1 MLRLI
6 LLFLCITLAPAYA
19 KPTTIP
25 KTLEPWVDWVLD
37 DSPQYNCPFFYNKYR
52 KKTCAWPSKLIL
64 NLQKQQG
71 HFDSYWQVYNESYI
85 KLPGNSKSWPQNV
98 RVNNKPAIV
107 IKHNNIP
114 AIKLAVGTYHIQ
126 GNFYWQQIPDSL
138 TIPKHIGLMT
148 VSVLGKAINSPIIKN
163 KQLWLKSS
171 DTSNNKIANKSDHLN
186 LQVFRKVYDD
196 IPLQLITRLSLDV
209 SGKQREIKLPYAL
222 LDGFIPINLN
232 SPLPTRL
239 ESDGSL
245 LVQVRPGRW
254 NIELTAHHTQQIFD
268 LTLNINNKDW
278 PTSEI
283 WSFAARPYQ
292 RLIEVEQVTSID
304 PSQNNVPTSWRNLPA
319 FQVKQGDTMH
329 FKLIRRGDPEP
340 EPNNLSI
347 TRNLWLDFTGSGY
360 SIQDKITGQITH
372 DWRLNSLP
380 EIQLGHVTLNN
391 QTQLITYAHNKETQG
406 IELRKGNVQL
416 IADSR
421 LENSITTLSATGWQ
435 QKFNQVKATLHL
447 PPGWQ
452 VFAVSGVD
460 NVPNSWIT
468 RWTLLDLFLVLI
480 TALAIKH
487 LWNNYWGLFALIALA
502 LIWHENDAPRFIW
515 INIIA
520 AIALIKVLPQNNL
533 LRFIKFYR
541 SACWLALIIISIPFL
556 INQIRTGLYPQLEKP
571 WQHVSSN
578 TMHQK
583 GLSTAYSKRPVM
595 AAEEDM
601 LMESAAVMRSAS
613 ISKDRILKKSANNY
627 YPSSSSNFK
636 RIDPKA
642 NLQTGLG
649 LPQWQWSSIPLSWN
663 GSVDSQQQVRFW
675 LISPTANLILNCLRV
690 IVVIILGLLM
700 FGILNKNWHCKL
712 SSSVIN
718 LCLLTCLILP
728 STPIFADYP
737 HPDLLKELRQRL
749 LKAPDC
755 LPSCAQIPAMQ
766 LNISKQTL
774 SINLQI
780 HTQETIAVPLP
791 TKFKQWLPNSITVNT
806 LPAKNIIRDR
816 QGILWLALPK
826 GIHAI
831 VLTGPTPLQ
840 SNFTLP
846 LPLKPQ
852 YITHTSQHWSI
863 EGLHQ
868 NGTSENQ
875 LHFTLIATAD
885 QPDNTLATLSP
896 NILPAFI
903 QIERTLQLG
912 LNWHI
917 NTKVIRTSREATAVT
932 LKVPLLSGES
942 ITSANMRNKNGYALV
957 HMTANQRST
966 QWSSILAKSKQITL
980 TAPMTE
986 QWTEIWRAD
995 VSPIWHMES
1004 TGISV
1009 VHHQNQAGNWL
1020 PEWRPWPGESINLTI
1035 MRPAA
1040 IPGQTLTIDRS
1051 ILTMTAGKRNLAS
1064 SLKLEIRSSKGTQ
1077 HSLTL
1082 PKNAILQSV
1091 NLNGRKQPIRQQQ
1104 QTVTLPIKPG
1114 KQAYE
1119 LFWHEAKAQASI
1131 LTTPP
1136 LNLGLAS
1143 VNTHLKIRL
1152 GQDRW
1157 VLLTTGPSLG
1167 PAVLF
1172 WGMIFVLALLAFAL
1186 GKSHLTPLKN
1196 WQWFLLLIGLSQ
1208 IPISIAF
1215 VVVAWLLALGLRKKN
1230 QLTNV
1235 NYFNFSQIVLVLL
1248 TFGSLAI
1255 LFIAVKHGLLGTPD
1269 MQIVGNRSSA
1279 FALNWYQDRSA
1290 EILPTASV
1298 ISIPLMSYRIMMLL
1312 WSLWLAI
1319 AVLNWLQWGWS
1330 CFATGGLWKKSKA
1343 ESKGS
1348 VL

>member
-6 LLFLCITLAPAYA
+6 LLFFCITLAPAYA
-19 KPTTIP
+19 KPLSIP
-25 KTLEPWVDWVLD
+25 KPLEPWVNWVLD
-37 DSPQYNCPFFYNKYR
+37 DSPQYDCPFFYNKYQ

-64 NLQKQQG
+64 DLHKQQG
-71 HFDSYWQVYNESYI
+71 HFNSYWQIYTESYI
-85 KLPGNSKSWPQNV
+85 TLPGSAKIWPQNV

-107 IKHNNIP
+107 IKHNNVP

-138 TIPKHIGLMT
+138 TIPKHTGLMT
-148 VSVLGKAINSPIIKN
+148 VSVLGKIINAPIIKN

-171 DTSNNKIANKSDHLN
+171 DTGKSKTANKSDHLN
-186 LQVFRKVYDD
+186 LQVFRKIYDD
-196 IPLQLITRLSLDV
+196 IPLQLITHLLLDV

-232 SPLPTRL
+232 SPLPARL
-239 ESDGSL
+239 EPDGSL

-268 LTLNINNKDW
+268 LKLNINNKDW
-278 PTSEI
+278 PISEI

-304 PSQNNVPTSWRNLPA
+304 PSQNNVPTPWRNLPA
-319 FQVKQGDTMH
+319 FLVRQGDTMH

-347 TRNLWLDFTGSGY
+347 TRNLWLDFAGSGY

-372 DWRLNSLP
+372 GWRLDSLP
-380 EIQLGHVTLNN
+380 EIQLGQVTLNN
-391 QTQLITYAHNKETQG
+391 QTQLITYAQNKQAQG
-406 IELRKGNVQL
+406 VELRKGSVQL
-416 IADSR
+416 TADSR
-421 LENSITTLSATGWQ
+421 LEHNIATLSATGWK
-435 QKFNQVKATLHL
+435 QKFNHVKATLHL

-480 TALAIKH
+480 TALAMSR
-487 LWNNYWGLFALIALA
+487 LWNNYWGLFALITLA
-502 LIWHENDAPRFIW
+502 LIWHESDAPRFIW

-520 AIALIKVLPQNNL
+520 AIALIKVLPQNNF

-541 SACWLALIIISIPFL
+541 SACWLVLIIVSIPFL

-578 TMHQK
+578 TTYQQK
-583 GLSTAYSKRPVM
+583 PAM
-595 AAEEDM
+595 AAAEDM
-601 LMESAAVMRSAS
+601 LVESLAVMRSAPT
-613 ISKDRILKKSANNY
+613 SKNRLLKKPTSY
-627 YPSSSSNFK
+627 YSPSSSSNFK

-642 NLQTGLG
+642 NLQTGPG
-649 LPQWQWSSIPLSWN
+649 LPQWQWSNIPLSWN

-675 LISPTANLILNCLRV
+675 FISPTANLILSCLRV

-700 FGILNKNWHCKL
+700 FGIINKNCRFKL
-712 SSSVIN
+712 SISAIQ
-718 LCLLTCLILP
+718 LCLLACLMLP
-728 STPIFADYP
+728 STPGFADYP
-737 HPDLLKELRQRL
+737 HPDLLKELKQRL

-755 LPSCAQIPAMQ
+755 LPSCAQIPAMK

-780 HTQETIAVPLP
+780 HTQETVAVPLP
-791 TKFKQWLPNSITVNT
+791 AKFKQWLPNSITVNT

-826 GIHAI
+826 GIHEIA
-831 VLTGPTPLQ
+831 LTGTAPLQ

-852 YITHTSQHWSI
+852 YISHTSQHWSI
-863 EGLHQ
+863 EGLHE
-868 NGTSENQ
+868 NGTAENQ
-875 LHFTLIATAD
+875 LHFTLIATTD
-885 QPDNTLATLSP
+885 QPENALAPLS
-896 NILPAFI
+896 LSVFPAFI

-912 LNWHI
+912 LDWHI
-917 NTKVIRTSREATAVT
+917 KTRVIRNSHAATAVT
-932 LKVPLLSGES
+932 LKVPLLTGES
-942 ITSANMRNKNGYALV
+942 ITSANIRSKNGYALV
-957 HMTANQRST
+957 HMTANQRSI
-966 QWSSILAKSKQITL
+966 QWSSILEKSKQITL
-980 TAPMTE
+980 TAPMAK

-995 VSPIWHMES
+995 ISPIWHMES

-1020 PEWRPWPGESINLTI
+1020 PEWRPWPGESINLSI
-1035 MRPAA
+1035 VRPAA
-1040 IPGQTLTIDRS
+1040 ITGQTLTIDRS
-1051 ILTMTAGKRNLAS
+1051 IFTMTAGKRNLAS
-1064 SLKLEIRSSKGTQ
+1064 SLKLELRSSKGTQ

-1114 KQAYE
+1114 KQTYE
-1119 LFWHEAKAQASI
+1119 LFWHEAKTQASI
-1131 LTTPP
+1131 FTTPP
-1136 LNLGLAS
+1136 LNLGIAS

-1157 VLLTTGPSLG
+1157 VLLTTGPNLG

-1172 WGMIFVLALLAFAL
+1172 WGMLIVLALLAFAL

-1215 VVVAWLLALGLRKKN
+1215 VVVAWLLTLGLRQKY
-1230 QLTNV
+1230 QMTNV
-1235 NYFNFSQIVLVLL
+1235 NFFNFSQIVLVLL
-1248 TFGSLAI
+1248 TFSSLAI
-1255 LFIAVKHGLLGTPD
+1255 LFIAVKHGLLGNPD

-1279 FALNWYQDRSA
+1279 FALNWYQDRST

-1319 AVLNWLQWGWS
+1319 AVLNWLKWGWS
-1330 CFATGGLWKKSKA
+1330 CFATGDLWKKSKA
-1343 ESKGS
+1343 DTKEN